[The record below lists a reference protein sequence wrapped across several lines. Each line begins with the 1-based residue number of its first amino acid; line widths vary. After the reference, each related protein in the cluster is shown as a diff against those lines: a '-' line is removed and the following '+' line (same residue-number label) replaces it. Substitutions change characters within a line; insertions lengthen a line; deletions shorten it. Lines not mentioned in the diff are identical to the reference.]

1 MSLRARLVVEGFITG
16 LHKSPY
22 HGFSVEFSEH
32 RPYMAGDE
40 IKNVDWKI
48 YGRTDRFYIKQFEEE
63 TNLKSY
69 ILLDA
74 SASMGYTSGGVT
86 KLEYGSYLAAALTY
100 LMLKQR
106 DAVGLTIFD
115 ERIRVHIPPRS
126 KFSYLEVLLE
136 MLENLSPGNQTDLSI
151 TFHELAERIKR
162 RGLII
167 VISDLFDNMDK
178 VINGLKH
185 FRHKKHE
192 VIVFHILDPAEVEFS
207 FDRYTTFIDVETG
220 ERLTTEPWHLKRNY
234 LEKIAE
240 FINYYKVHCRE
251 HRIDYTLIKSSES
264 LDTALTGYLN
274 RRRRIGG

>member
-1 MSLRARLVVEGFITG
+1 
-16 LHKSPY
+16 
-22 HGFSVEFSEH
+22 
-32 RPYMAGDE
+32 
-40 IKNVDWKI
+40 
-48 YGRTDRFYIKQFEEE
+48 
-63 TNLKSY
+63 
-69 ILLDA
+69 
-74 SASMGYTSGGVT
+74 
-86 KLEYGSYLAAALTY
+86 
-100 LMLKQR
+100 
-106 DAVGLTIFD
+106 
-115 ERIRVHIPPRS
+115 
-126 KFSYLEVLLE
+126 
-136 MLENLSPGNQTDLSI
+136 
-151 TFHELAERIKR
+151 
-162 RGLII
+162 
-167 VISDLFDNMDK
+167 
-178 VINGLKH
+178 H